1 MSTAPSSDTPHRR
14 LTFANMRVTDLP
26 RSIAFFRALGFD
38 FDARFT
44 NDKGACM
51 VMSDTSYAMLLVDD
65 FFRGFTK
72 KQPCDTATHAELLMA
87 FSCGSRAEVDAV
99 HDKPSQPGRR
109 PRCPRRTWAS
119 CTSRPSTT
127 STGTTGRCS
136 SWTARPYPPRGRRR
150 PTPRGVSFVD

>member
-44 NDKGACM
+44 NDKAACL
-51 VMSDTSYAMLLVDD
+51 VLSDTSYTMLLVDD

-99 HDKPSQPGRR
+99 HEKTLAAGATPAMPAQDMGFMYLKTFHDLDGHHWEVFFMDPSAEPAEG
-109 PRCPRRTWAS
+109 
-119 CTSRPSTT
+119 
-127 STGTTGRCS
+127 
-136 SWTARPYPPRGRRR
+136 
-150 PTPRGVSFVD
+150 

>member
-1 MSTAPSSDTPHRR
+1 MSTAQSSDTPHRR

-87 FSCGSRAEVDAV
+87 FSCGSRTEVDAV
-99 HDKPSQPGRR
+99 HDKALAAGATP
-109 PRCPRRTWAS
+109 AM
-119 CTSRPSTT
+119 
-127 STGTTGRCS
+127 
-136 SWTARPYPPRGRRR
+136 
-150 PTPRGVSFVD
+150 PTQDMGFMYLKTFHDLDGHHWEVFFMDRAAVPAEG

>member
-1 MSTAPSSDTPHRR
+1 MSTAPSTDTPHRR

-51 VMSDTSYAMLLVDD
+51 VLSDTSYAMLLVDD

-87 FSCGSRAEVDAV
+87 FSCGSRTEVDAV
-99 HDKPSQPGRR
+99 HDKALAAGATP
-109 PRCPRRTWAS
+109 AM
-119 CTSRPSTT
+119 
-127 STGTTGRCS
+127 
-136 SWTARPYPPRGRRR
+136 
-150 PTPRGVSFVD
+150 PTQDMGFMYLKTFHDLDGHHWEVFFMDPAAVPAEG